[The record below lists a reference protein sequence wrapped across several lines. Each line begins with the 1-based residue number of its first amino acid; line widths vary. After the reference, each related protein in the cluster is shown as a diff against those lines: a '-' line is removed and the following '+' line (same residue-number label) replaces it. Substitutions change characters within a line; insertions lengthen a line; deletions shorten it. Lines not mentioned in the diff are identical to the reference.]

1 MYKVDN
7 AIIMAAGMS
16 RRFIPLS
23 YEKPKALITV
33 KGEVLIE
40 RQIKQLKSAGIKDI
54 YIVVGYKAEMFQYL
68 HKKYNVTLIENKE
81 YQTRN
86 NHSSI
91 WCAKDIIN
99 NSYICSADNYFTD
112 NLFTSRVKEAYYSA
126 VYSRGQT
133 NEWCIS
139 IDNLDY
145 INNVTIGG
153 KKSWYMLG
161 HAFWDENFS
170 HKFLN
175 ILTQEYNKKETYTK
189 LWEHLYLDH
198 ITELKMKIKK
208 YSKTKIYE
216 FDSLDELRTFDTS
229 YINDTHSKIIKDIAK
244 YLNVKE
250 SDICNIVPTSY
261 QDNKQE
267 FNFVCKNISYK
278 YQEDGI
284 ILEE

>member
-40 RQIKQLKSAGIKDI
+40 RQIKQLQRAGIKDI
-54 YIVVGYKAEMFQYL
+54 YIVIGYKAEMFQYL
-68 HKKYNVTLIENKE
+68 QKKYNVTLIENKE

-91 WCAKDIIN
+91 WSARDVIH
-99 NSYICSADNYFTD
+99 NSYICSADNYFTE
-112 NLFTSRVKEAYYSA
+112 NLFTSRVKESYYSA
-126 VYSRGQT
+126 VYSRGKT
-133 NEWCIS
+133 NEWCLS
-139 IDNLDY
+139 FDNSAY

-153 KKSWYMLG
+153 KNSWYMLG

-170 HKFLN
+170 HKFIN
-175 ILTQEYNKKETYTK
+175 ILTQEYNQKETYTK
-189 LWEHLYLDH
+189 LWEHIYIDH
-198 ITELKMKIKK
+198 IAELKMKIRK
-208 YSKTKIYE
+208 YSKTKIFE

-229 YINDTHSKIIKDIAK
+229 YINDTRSKIIKDISQ
-244 YLNVKE
+244 YLNAKE
-250 SDICNIVPTSY
+250 SDICNIIPTSH
-261 QDNKQE
+261 QDNIQE
-267 FNFVCKNISYK
+267 FNFICKNIPYK
-278 YQEDGI
+278 YKDEAI